1 MGEDIGHKAVQ
12 DTLKNMYLV
21 NIGTD
26 KKLSAGYYLNPNSE
40 YYAIDGN
47 ISDSSDSGSYGD

>member
-1 MGEDIGHKAVQ
+1 MEKDIGHKSVQ
-12 DTLKNMYLV
+12 NMLKGMYLV